1 MIGYAIRAV
10 KAERQL
16 SMMRRRT
23 AACGRDAAMA
33 ARQRA
38 WRVDAVRRTRRKR
51 GWMARAS
58 RNGAEIGAARQ
69 RDTLYHRHTLF
80 DCLLDAMATSSSL
93 AARLSRADAFA
104 AEHGLA
110 WTPLRRQ
117 VYERVLAAQRPI
129 GAYDLLAELEPTRG
143 RVPPTTVYRALD
155 FLVEHGFIH
164 RIESKNAFFACR
176 EIGVPHE
183 GQFLICDACGDTV
196 EIPGGELAKQLSSTE
211 PAHGFE
217 VHHQV
222 VELSGLCGHC
232 KRKPAQR

>member
-1 MIGYAIRAV
+1 MKGTERGRKGEIALHGAAIRYIIAV
-10 KAERQL
+10 LCFIAL
-16 SMMRRRT
+16 P
-23 AACGRDAAMA
+23 
-33 ARQRA
+33 
-38 WRVDAVRRTRRKR
+38 
-51 GWMARAS
+51 
-58 RNGAEIGAARQ
+58 
-69 RDTLYHRHTLF
+69 H
-80 DCLLDAMATSSSL
+80 AMATSSSID
-93 AARLSRADAFA
+93 ARLSRADAFA

-129 GAYDLLAELEPTRG
+129 GAYDLLAELEPQRG

-164 RIESKNAFFACR
+164 RIESKNAFFACC

-183 GQFLICDACGDTV
+183 GQFLICDSCGDTV
-196 EIPGGELAKQLSSTE
+196 EIPGGDLAKQLSASE

-232 KRKPAQR
+232 KHKPVQR

>member
-1 MIGYAIRAV
+1 MRGMTIRYIIAIFPFH
-10 KAERQL
+10 
-16 SMMRRRT
+16 
-23 AACGRDAAMA
+23 CP
-33 ARQRA
+33 
-38 WRVDAVRRTRRKR
+38 
-51 GWMARAS
+51 
-58 RNGAEIGAARQ
+58 
-69 RDTLYHRHTLF
+69 H
-80 DCLLDAMATSSSL
+80 CAMATSSST
-93 AARLSRADAFA
+93 ASIADRLSRADAFA
-104 AEHGLA
+104 ADHGLA

-129 GAYDLLAELEPTRG
+129 GAYDLLAELEPQRG

-164 RIESKNAFFACR
+164 RIESKNAFFACC

-183 GQFLICDACGDTV
+183 GQFLICESCGDTV
-196 EIPGGELAKQLSSTE
+196 EIPGGDLAKQLSASP

-232 KRKPAQR
+232 KTKPAQR